1 MCKCTPMIR
10 TPFCGRGDCL
20 PPASREPTETLFA
33 QSVLA
38 ENARL
43 CESLNEALDW
53 LKRLQEAYDPTD
65 TEDGIVEIER
75 LRKGG
80 EGQ

>member
-1 MCKCTPMIR
+1 MSKHERWGRLCHFCEESWPCETVTLR
-10 TPFCGRGDCL
+10 TK
-20 PPASREPTETLFA
+20 
-33 QSVLA
+33 
-38 ENARL
+38 NARL
-43 CESLNEALDW
+43 RESLNEACDW

>member
-1 MCKCTPMIR
+1 MNCENCANAYDEGYTA
-10 TPFCGRGDCL
+10 GHN
-20 PPASREPTETLFA
+20 
-33 QSVLA
+33 A

-43 CESLNEALDW
+43 RESLNEACDW

-80 EGQ
+80 RGDD